1 MTTQVMTVLEMDR
14 TIALAE
20 EGSFP
25 ASDPPPW
32 TLGATP
38 SLPLMHGPYSP
49 AAVAPA
55 AIDVVIAAGR
65 GRFRRLA
72 MLELLGMTALVPAA
86 VLLAAVPILLV
97 VWLFGL

>member
-1 MTTQVMTVLEMDR
+1 MTTQVMTLLEMDR
-14 TIALAE
+14 KIALAE

-38 SLPLMHGPYSP
+38 SPPLTRGRYTP
-49 AAVAPA
+49 AAFAPA

-86 VLLAAVPILLV
+86 VLLAAAPILLV
-97 VWLFGL
+97 VWVFGL